1 MSPLTTHQLG
11 LQAHGRDSGPEPI
24 LAGQMVLRWKRQHL
38 PKLFF
43 HWLSQVTS
51 GILLTLP
58 RASVKWEG
66 LFFPAFSLD
75 HWEDLNSLEKVSLCE
90 LGKKKQNKMLE
101 IGDGRFHL
109 VGKKTDNMAASLE
122 VWEGSPLVR

>member
-1 MSPLTTHQLG
+1 MSTLTTHQLG
-11 LQAHGRDSGPEPI
+11 LLAHGWNFGPEQI
-24 LAGQMVLRWKRQHL
+24 LAGQMLLSQHS

-75 HWEDLNSLEKVSLCE
+75 SWEDLNSLEKVSLCE
-90 LGKKKQNKMLE
+90 LRKKKPKPN
-101 IGDGRFHL
+101 I
-109 VGKKTDNMAASLE
+109 
-122 VWEGSPLVR
+122 